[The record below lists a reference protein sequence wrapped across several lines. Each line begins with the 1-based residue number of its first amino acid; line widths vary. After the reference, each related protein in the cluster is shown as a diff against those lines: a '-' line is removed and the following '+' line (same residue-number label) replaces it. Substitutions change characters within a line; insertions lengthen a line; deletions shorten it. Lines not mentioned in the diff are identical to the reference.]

1 MLDAFHPA
9 VRAWFAERFATPS
22 PAQALGWPVIAECD
36 SHPGHDVLLCAPTG
50 SGKTLAAFMWA
61 IDRLFR
67 DAERGALGD
76 RVSVL
81 YVSPLKA
88 LANDIRINLEDPLV
102 GIRQTAHR
110 LAAAAGRPD
119 EAVRPILEVRAGLRT
134 GDTPANERS
143 AMLRRPPHILVTTP
157 ESLFILLTSA
167 RFRRSLS
174 AVRHVIV
181 DELHALAPNKRGA
194 HLMLT
199 LERLERMVRANG
211 APRPA
216 RIGLSATLNPI
227 ERLAEFLAGGE
238 IDDAGVRRPRPV
250 KVVRADAR
258 ARAMD
263 LKVMAPGPDLG
274 ALATH
279 QHWEAMYDAVA
290 ALVREH
296 RTTLVFTLS
305 RRWAERIAL
314 NLQKRLGNDAVL
326 AHHGSLARAERLAA
340 EQRLKRGELRAL
352 VATASLE
359 LGIDVGAVELVCQI
373 DTPKS
378 ISAAIQRIGRSGH
391 RLDAT
396 PKGRFFALT
405 LDDLLECAAAVRAIR
420 HSRLDKVE
428 IPTGCLD
435 VAAQQIVAIAAEDEE
450 IGEAD
455 LLRLLRGAYNF
466 PNLDRVA
473 LIHLLEQ
480 MATELPAR
488 IRGAAPKIFYDRIG
502 ARVRARR
509 GARMAAITSGGT
521 IPESGNLDVVIESQ
535 GRKIGDVEED
545 FAQES
550 SRGDIFALGSMPWRV
565 LGISR
570 NRFLVEP
577 APGMAPSLPFW
588 ETEAAGRSPALSAE
602 VSALRGEISA
612 RLGRDGGEVRAAE
625 LLAGECAM
633 DERAAR
639 QAIDYVR
646 RGESALGAIPDERT
660 IVVERFFD
668 GLGGTQ
674 VVIHSPLG
682 MRVNRGLGLAIR
694 KRLCQSF
701 DFEIQASAI
710 DDAVLLALNARHSFP
725 LESLM
730 AMLSPRTVRHVLE
743 QALLAAP
750 MFEVRMRHVATRALA
765 VMRSAR
771 GRRVPAWIQ
780 RLRAQEIA
788 AAIFPG
794 REACLENRPPD
805 VELPDHFITAETMHE
820 CLTESTDIARIED
833 LLRAIEQGRTRVVA
847 VDAIAPSVFAH
858 RVLLAWDYSFLDDGE
873 RANRRSRTVSLNRAM
888 AEDVLRTEDLSAML
902 AADAVES
909 VEAEVGGRAMAR
921 RARDR
926 DELYEL
932 IRAHGAL
939 APAALDE
946 CVAGDAS
953 AMLSALEREGRV
965 IRTRFSA
972 GAPEMLVAG
981 EDASIFAAAYPE
993 AIFERHAA
1001 APPAA
1006 AESIAP
1012 ALETDE
1018 AEREIVRR
1026 AMATSGPVEIAEL
1039 ADRVRLTPA
1048 ALEKHLLALEAK
1060 GLIFRGHFTPR
1071 RAALGGMG
1079 ERTPRGGASASPE
1092 QWCDRYNLEK
1102 IHRLTLNRLRSE
1114 VEPAADHEYAAFR
1127 LRWNHVGGTGID
1139 ADQSGVAAVL
1149 EQLSG
1154 IALSPELWERAIL
1167 PARIRGYRSE
1177 WLDLLCLGGEV
1188 VWAAMPGEDGGD
1200 QVPARITF
1208 LLRRRAGTAR
1218 HEGASSAAAL
1228 AAAELA
1234 DPDEQRVFL
1243 ALAAGGAQYLDQL
1256 AERAGLAERTALA
1269 ALWRLAA
1276 AGRVS
1281 NDSFAPLRLL
1291 WSAPEA
1297 VRAMAPGAHR
1307 RARHDAALR
1316 ARLRSSVTGRWSPL
1330 GAGAAAQA
1338 AVAAP
1343 SGAVFDPAMPGVVAA
1358 PDGRGSRSGA
1368 RTEARARERAP
1379 ERIPGRYAARERAEL
1394 LLKRNG
1400 IVTREMLG
1408 MENEPMTWQ
1417 EISFALRRM
1426 EYAGVIRRGYF
1437 VRALAGEQYALPAA
1451 LEMLAAARNPA
1462 TARERPVA
1470 LSAADPANPFGAVLP
1485 GCGVARDAS
1494 NFVVLRGGRVMLGY
1508 TGRALVT
1515 SDGLDDEPFSA
1526 AVAALIELVRKVTVE
1541 TIDGAPALASARVGA
1556 MAAMGFHSDGRA
1568 LVYDGLPGP
1577 APSRASIGRQA
1588 K

>member
-1 MLDAFHPA
+1 MTSVLDAFHPA
-9 VRAWFAERFATPS
+9 VRAWFAERFGS
-22 PAQALGWPVIAECD
+22 PAPAQTLGWPVIAECD
-36 SHPGHDVLLCAPTG
+36 TPPGHDVLLCAPTG

-67 DAERGALGD
+67 DAERGELGD

-88 LANDIRINLEDPLV
+88 LANDIKVNLEEPLI
-102 GIRQTAHR
+102 GIRQTAQR
-110 LAAAAGRPD
+110 LAVGEGRS
-119 EAVRPILEVRAGLRT
+119 EEVKPILEVRAGLRT

-157 ESLFILLTSA
+157 ESLFILLTSP
-167 RFRRSLS
+167 RFRQSLS
-174 AVRHVIV
+174 AVRYVIV

-199 LERLERMVRANG
+199 LERLERMVRLTG

-227 ERLAEFLAGGE
+227 ERLAGFLAGVETGA
-238 IDDAGVRRPRPV
+238 DGARRPRPV
-250 KVVRADAR
+250 KVVRADDR
-258 ARAMD
+258 ARRMD
-263 LKVMAPGPDLG
+263 LQVIAPGPDLG

-314 NLQKRLGNDAVL
+314 NLQKRLGNDAVM

-373 DTPKS
+373 DSPKT

-396 PKGRFFALT
+396 PKGRLFALT

-420 HSRLDKVE
+420 HGRLDEVE

-435 VAAQQIVAIAAEDEE
+435 VAAQQIVAIAAEEDE

-455 LLRLLRGAYNF
+455 LLRTLRGAYNF
-466 PNLDRVA
+466 AELDHEA
-473 LIHLLEQ
+473 LRHLLDQ
-480 MATELPAR
+480 MAAELPAR
-488 IRGAAPKIFYDRIG
+488 IQGAAPKIFYDRIG

-509 GARMAAITSGGT
+509 GARLAAITSGGT

-535 GRKIGDVEED
+535 GRKIGDIEED

-588 ETEAAGRSPALSAE
+588 QTEAAGRSPALSAE
-602 VSALRGEISA
+602 VSELRGEIFE
-612 RLGRDGGEVRAAE
+612 RITRGDEAAAAAF
-625 LLAGECAM
+625 LSGECAM

-646 RGESALGAIPDERT
+646 RGQSALGAIPNERT

-674 VVIHSPLG
+674 VVIHTPFG

-730 AMLSPRTVRHVLE
+730 AMISSRTVRHVLG

-765 VMRSAR
+765 VMRSSR
-771 GRRVPAWIQ
+771 GRKVPAWIQ
-780 RLRAQEIA
+780 RLRAQELA

-805 VELPDHFITAETMHE
+805 VELPAHFIATETMHE
-820 CLTESTDIARIED
+820 CLTESTDIGRIEE
-833 LLRAIEQGRTRVVA
+833 LLRAIEQGATRVVT
-847 VDAIAPSVFAH
+847 VDAIAPSVFTH
-858 RVLLAWDYSFLDDGE
+858 RILLAWDYSFLDDGE

-902 AADAVES
+902 AAEAVEG
-909 VEAEVGGRAMAR
+909 VEAEVSGRAMAR

-926 DELYEL
+926 DELYQL

-939 APAALDE
+939 AAGALE
-946 CVAGDAS
+946 ERVAGEAN
-953 AMLSALEREGRV
+953 AMLSSLEREGRV
-965 IRTRFSA
+965 VRARFSS
-972 GAPEMLVAG
+972 GAPERLIAS
-981 EDASIFAAAYPE
+981 EDAALFAAAYPE
-993 AIFERHAA
+993 AIFERHAE
-1001 APPAA
+1001 APPPVEVSGAR
-1006 AESIAP
+1006 
-1012 ALETDE
+1012 ALEADD

-1039 ADRVRLTPA
+1039 AERLKMAPA
-1048 ALEKHLLALEAK
+1048 TLEKHLLALEAK

-1071 RAALGGMG
+1071 RAALGAS
-1079 ERTPRGGASASPE
+1079 RGRAVTAGAVTASPE

-1102 IHRLTLNRLRSE
+1102 IHRLTLSRLRAE
-1114 VEPAADHEYAAFR
+1114 TEPCADHEYAAFR
-1127 LRWNHVGGTGID
+1127 MRWNHVGGAGIA

-1154 IALSPELWERAIL
+1154 VALSPELWERAIL
-1167 PARIRGYRSE
+1167 PARIPGYRPE

-1188 VWAAMPGEDGGD
+1188 VWAAVPGEDAGD
-1200 QVPARITF
+1200 EVPARITF
-1208 LLRRRAGTAR
+1208 LRRRRAGAAR
-1218 HEGASSAAAL
+1218 FDEAAANS
-1228 AAAELA
+1228 AAAELT
-1234 DPDEQRVFL
+1234 DRDEQRVFL

-1291 WSAPEA
+1291 WAAPEA

-1316 ARLRSSVTGRWSPL
+1316 ARLRSSVTGRWSAL
-1330 GAGAAAQA
+1330 GTGAAALA
-1338 AVAAP
+1338 AAP
-1343 SGAVFDPAMPGVVAA
+1343 VLSAKSGGGDTVGAARGASAAA
-1358 PDGRGSRSGA
+1358 PAALAPTRAAEARS
-1368 RTEARARERAP
+1368 EARAPARASERDVSRDLA
-1379 ERIPGRYAARERAEL
+1379 RDFARDLARERAESL
-1394 LLKRNG
+1394 LNRNG

-1408 MENEPMTWQ
+1408 LESPPMAWH
-1417 EISFALRRM
+1417 EVSFALRRM
-1426 EYAGVIRRGYF
+1426 EYAGSIRRGYF
-1437 VRALAGEQYALPAA
+1437 VRALSGEQYALPAA
-1451 LEMLAAARNPA
+1451 LEMLAASRNLNPA
-1462 TARERPVA
+1462 REHPVA
-1470 LSAADPANPFGAVLP
+1470 LSAADPANPYGAMLP
-1485 GCGVARDAS
+1485 GCGVAREAG
-1494 NFVVLRGGRVMLGY
+1494 NFVVLRGGRVMLGLA
-1508 TGRALVT
+1508 GRALL
-1515 SDGLDDEPFSA
+1515 SLDALDDEAFSA
-1526 AVAALIELVRKVTVE
+1526 AVGALVELRRKVLVE
-1541 TIDGAPALASARVGA
+1541 TIDGAPALASIRVDA
-1556 MAAMGFHSDGRA
+1556 LAAMGFHSDGRA
-1568 LVYDGLPGP
+1568 LV
-1577 APSRASIGRQA
+1577 
-1588 K
+1588 

>member
-1 MLDAFHPA
+1 MASVLDDFHSA
-9 VRAWFAERFATPS
+9 VRAWFAERFGTPS
-22 PAQALGWPVIAECD
+22 PAQTLGWPVIAQCD
-36 SHPGHDVLLCAPTG
+36 TPPGHDVLLCAPTG

-67 DAERGALGD
+67 DAERGELGD

-88 LANDIRINLEDPLV
+88 LANDIRVNLEEPLV

-110 LAAAAGRPD
+110 RAVAAHRAD
-119 EAVRPILEVRAGLRT
+119 EAKPILEVRAGLRT

-157 ESLFILLTSA
+157 ESLFILLTSP
-167 RFRRSLS
+167 RFRQSLS
-174 AVRHVIV
+174 SVRYVIV

-199 LERLERMVRANG
+199 LERLERMVRATG

-227 ERLAEFLAGGE
+227 ERLAGFLAGAE
-238 IDDAGVRRPRPV
+238 VDADGARRPRPV
-250 KVVRADAR
+250 KVVRAEGSEDR
-258 ARAMD
+258 ARRMD
-263 LKVMAPGPDLG
+263 LKVIAPGPDLG

-314 NLQKRLGNDAVL
+314 NLQKRLGSDAVM
-326 AHHGSLARAERLAA
+326 AHHGSLARVERLAA

-373 DTPKS
+373 DSPKS

-396 PKGRFFALT
+396 PKGRLFALT

-420 HSRLDKVE
+420 HGRLDEVE

-435 VAAQQIVAIAAEDEE
+435 VAAQQIVAIAAEDDE

-466 PNLDRVA
+466 AELDRNSLA
-473 LIHLLEQ
+473 HLLEQ
-480 MATELPAR
+480 MAVELPAR
-488 IRGAAPKIFYDRIG
+488 IQGAAPKIFYDRIG

-509 GARMAAITSGGT
+509 GARLAAITSGGT

-588 ETEAAGRSPALSAE
+588 QTEAAGRSPALSAE
-602 VSALRGEISA
+602 VSELRGEIFERIA
-612 RLGRDGGEVRAAE
+612 HGGSEAAAVTF
-625 LLAGECAM
+625 LADDCAI

-639 QAIDYVR
+639 QAVDYVR
-646 RGESALGAIPDERT
+646 RGQSALGAIPNQRT
-660 IVVERFFD
+660 LVVERFFD

-725 LESLM
+725 LEELM
-730 AMLSPRTVRHVLE
+730 TMLSSRTVRHVLE

-771 GRRVPAWIQ
+771 GRKVPAWIQ
-780 RLRAQEIA
+780 RLRAQELA

-794 REACLENRPPD
+794 REACVENRPPD
-805 VELPDHFITAETMHE
+805 VELSDHFIAAETMHE
-820 CLTESTDIARIED
+820 CLTESTDIGRIVE
-833 LLRAIEQGRTRVVA
+833 LLRAIEQGVVRVVT
-847 VDAIAPSVFAH
+847 VDAVAPSVFAH
-858 RVLLAWDYSFLDDGE
+858 RILLAWDYSFLDDGE

-888 AEDVLRTEDLSAML
+888 AEDVLRTEDLSTML

-909 VEAEVGGRAMAR
+909 VEAEVSGRAMAR

-939 APAALDE
+939 ATASLAE
-946 CVAGDAS
+946 RVAGEAPP
-953 AMLSALEREGRV
+953 MLAALEREGRV
-965 IRTRFSA
+965 VRMRLSS
-972 GAPEMLVAG
+972 GAAEMLIAS
-981 EDASIFAAAYPE
+981 EDVTLFTAAYPD
-993 AIFERHAA
+993 AIFERHAE

-1006 AESIAP
+1006 AASGTPAPES
-1012 ALETDE
+1012 DD
-1018 AEREIVRR
+1018 AEREIARR
-1026 AMATSGPVEIAEL
+1026 AMATSGPVEVAEL
-1039 ADRVRLTPA
+1039 AERLKLAPA
-1048 ALEKHLLALEAK
+1048 TLHKHLFALEAK

-1071 RAALGGMG
+1071 RKALGATRA
-1079 ERTPRGGASASPE
+1079 RTATNKGPE

-1114 VEPAADHEYAAFR
+1114 TEPCADHVYAAFR
-1127 LRWNHVGGTGID
+1127 LRWNHVGGAGIA
-1139 ADQSGVAAVL
+1139 ADQTGVAAVL

-1154 IALSPELWERAIL
+1154 VALSPELWERAIL
-1167 PARIRGYRSE
+1167 PARIPGYRPE

-1188 VWAAMPGEDGGD
+1188 VWAAVPGEDAAGE
-1200 QVPARITF
+1200 VPARITF
-1208 LLRRRAGTAR
+1208 LRRRRAGAAPFDA
-1218 HEGASSAAAL
+1218 ENSAAAN
-1228 AAAELA
+1228 AAAEFS
-1234 DPDEQRVFL
+1234 DRDEQRVFL
-1243 ALAAGGAQYLDQL
+1243 ALVTGGAQYLDQL
-1256 AERAGLAERTALA
+1256 AEHAGLAERTALA

-1291 WSAPEA
+1291 WTAPEA

-1316 ARLRSSVTGRWSPL
+1316 ARLRSSVTGRWSAL
-1330 GAGAAAQA
+1330 GAGAAAIA
-1338 AVAAP
+1338 AAP
-1343 SGAVFDPAMPGVVAA
+1343 APAPGDRKGRPDIQIDARPDIQIDARSDQLMAA
-1358 PDGRGSRSGA
+1358 RDVS
-1368 RTEARARERAP
+1368 
-1379 ERIPGRYAARERAEL
+1379 RERAEM

-1408 MENEPMTWQ
+1408 LESEPLAWH

-1426 EYAGVIRRGYF
+1426 EYAGSIRRGYF
-1437 VRALAGEQYALPAA
+1437 VRALSGEQYALPAA
-1451 LEMLAAARNPA
+1451 LEMLAAARTA
-1462 TARERPVA
+1462 AREHPVA
-1470 LSAADPANPFGAVLP
+1470 LSAADPANPYGAVLP
-1485 GCGVARDAS
+1485 GCGVAREAS
-1494 NFVVLRGGRVMLGY
+1494 NFVILRAGRVMLGLA
-1508 TGRALVT
+1508 GRALV
-1515 SDGLDDEPFSA
+1515 SLDALDDEAFSV
-1526 AVAALIELVRKVTVE
+1526 AVGALIELRRKVVVE
-1541 TIDGAPALASARVGA
+1541 TIDGVPALASVRVGA

-1577 APSRASIGRQA
+1577 APSRAAVRR
-1588 K
+1588 

>member
-1 MLDAFHPA
+1 MASVLDAFHPA
-9 VRAWFAERFATPS
+9 VRAWFAERFGS
-22 PAQALGWPVIAECD
+22 PAPAQTLGWPVIAECD
-36 SHPGHDVLLCAPTG
+36 TPPGHDVLLCAPTG

-67 DAERGALGD
+67 DAERGELGD

-88 LANDIRINLEDPLV
+88 LANDIRVNLEEPLV
-102 GIRQTAHR
+102 GIRQTAQR
-110 LAAAAGRPD
+110 LAAGEGRS
-119 EAVRPILEVRAGLRT
+119 EEVKPILEVRAGLRT

-157 ESLFILLTSA
+157 ESLFILLTSP
-167 RFRRSLS
+167 RFRQSLS
-174 AVRHVIV
+174 AVRYVIV

-199 LERLERMVRANG
+199 LERLERMVRLTG

-227 ERLAEFLAGGE
+227 ERLAAFLAGAETG
-238 IDDAGVRRPRPV
+238 DDGARRSRPV
-250 KVVRADAR
+250 KVVRADDR
-258 ARAMD
+258 ARRMD
-263 LKVMAPGPDLG
+263 LQVIAPGPDLG

-314 NLQKRLGNDAVL
+314 NLQKRLGNDAVM

-340 EQRLKRGELRAL
+340 EQRLKRGELRVL

-373 DTPKS
+373 DSPKT

-396 PKGRFFALT
+396 PKGRLFALT

-420 HSRLDKVE
+420 HGRLDEVE
-428 IPTGCLD
+428 IPAGCLD
-435 VAAQQIVAIAAEDEE
+435 VAAQQIVAIAAEEDE

-455 LLRLLRGAYNF
+455 LLRILRGAYNF
-466 PNLDRVA
+466 AELDRDA
-473 LIHLLEQ
+473 LTHLLDQ
-480 MATELPAR
+480 MAAELPAR

-509 GARMAAITSGGT
+509 GARLAAITSGGT

-535 GRKIGDVEED
+535 GRKIGDIEED

-588 ETEAAGRSPALSAE
+588 QTEAAGRSPALSSE
-602 VSALRGEISA
+602 VSDLRGEIFERLA
-612 RLGRDGGEVRAAE
+612 RGDEAAAAAMLRD
-625 LLAGECAM
+625 ECAM
-633 DERAAR
+633 DEGAAR
-639 QAIDYVR
+639 QAIAYVR
-646 RGESALGAIPDERT
+646 RGQSALGAIPNQRT
-660 IVVERFFD
+660 LVVERFFD

-730 AMLSPRTVRHVLE
+730 AMLSSGTVRHVLE

-771 GRRVPAWIQ
+771 GRKVPAWIQ
-780 RLRAQEIA
+780 RLRSQEIA
-788 AAIFPG
+788 AAIFPQ

-805 VELPDHFITAETMHE
+805 VELPGHFIAAETMHE
-820 CLTESTDIARIED
+820 CLTESTDIGRIVE
-833 LLRAIEQGRTRVVA
+833 LLSGIEQGAVRVVT
-847 VDAIAPSVFAH
+847 VDAVAPSVFAH
-858 RVLLAWDYSFLDDGE
+858 RILLAWDYSFLDDGE

-888 AEDVLRTEDLSAML
+888 AEDVLRTEDLSTML
-902 AADAVES
+902 VVDAVES
-909 VEAEVGGRAMAR
+909 VEAEVSGRAMAR

-939 APAALDE
+939 PTGMLE
-946 CVAGDAS
+946 ERTAGEAN
-953 AMLSALEREGRV
+953 AMVSALEREGRV
-965 IRTRFSA
+965 IRARLSPA
-972 GAPEMLVAG
+972 APEMLIAA
-981 EDASIFAAAYPE
+981 EDAALFTAAYPD
-993 AIFERHAA
+993 AIFERHAEA
-1001 APPAA
+1001 ALALPARD
-1006 AESIAP
+1006 AP
-1012 ALETDE
+1012 APEADE

-1026 AMATSGPVEIAEL
+1026 AMATSGPLEIAEL
-1039 ADRVRLTPA
+1039 AERLKMAPA
-1048 ALEKHLLALEAK
+1048 TLEKHLLVLEAK
-1060 GLIFRGHFTPR
+1060 GLVFRGHFIAR
-1071 RAALGGMG
+1071 RSMLGAG
-1079 ERTPRGGASASPE
+1079 PE

-1114 VEPAADHEYAAFR
+1114 TEPCADHEYAAFR
-1127 LRWNHVGGTGID
+1127 MRWNHVGGEGI
-1139 ADQSGVAAVL
+1139 ATDQSGVAAVL

-1154 IALSPELWERAIL
+1154 VALTPELWERAIL
-1167 PARIRGYRSE
+1167 PARIPGYRPE
-1177 WLDLLCLGGEV
+1177 WLDLLCLGGEM
-1188 VWAAMPGEDGGD
+1188 VWAAVPGEDAAGE
-1200 QVPARITF
+1200 VPARITF
-1208 LLRRRAGTAR
+1208 LRRRRAG
-1218 HEGASSAAAL
+1218 ASRVDAIAG
-1228 AAAELA
+1228 ELA
-1234 DPDEQRVFL
+1234 DRDERSVFL
-1243 ALAAGGAQYLDQL
+1243 ALAAGGALYLDQL

-1291 WSAPEA
+1291 WAAPEA
-1297 VRAMAPGAHR
+1297 VRGMAPGAHR

-1316 ARLRSSVTGRWSPL
+1316 ARLRSSVSGRWSAL
-1330 GAGAAAQA
+1330 AGAGAAAPADGDTRA
-1338 AVAAP
+1338 A
-1343 SGAVFDPAMPGVVAA
+1343 
-1358 PDGRGSRSGA
+1358 A
-1368 RTEARARERAP
+1368 RDL
-1379 ERIPGRYAARERAEL
+1379 ARERAEM

-1400 IVTREMLG
+1400 IVTREMLSL
-1408 MENEPMTWQ
+1408 ESEPLAWH

-1426 EYAGVIRRGYF
+1426 EYAGTIRRGYF
-1437 VRALAGEQYALPAA
+1437 VRSLSGEQYALPAA
-1451 LEMLAAARNPA
+1451 LEMLTAARNLKA
-1462 TARERPVA
+1462 SRERPVA
-1470 LSAADPANPFGAVLP
+1470 LSAADPANPYGAVLP
-1485 GCGVARDAS
+1485 GCGVAREAG
-1494 NFVVLRGGRVMLGY
+1494 NFVVLRAGRVMLGLAA
-1508 TGRALVT
+1508 RSLV
-1515 SDGLDDEPFSA
+1515 SIDSLDDEAFSA
-1526 AVAALIELVRKVTVE
+1526 ALGALIELKRKVVVE
-1541 TIDGAPALASARVGA
+1541 TIDGAPALGSVRVGA

-1577 APSRASIGRQA
+1577 APTRAAIRR
-1588 K
+1588 